1 MVILARHS
9 VACIA
14 ALLVLSAC
22 SEGGPPPNSP
32 SAAAAGGVKVGDVA
46 PTLDVE
52 AASGKGRVSIP
63 KGKVV
68 LVDFWATWCGPCKES
83 FPAYQDLYVKLHDS
97 GFEILAVSA
106 DEPEEKANIPAWLA
120 ARGRKAT
127 FLVGWDDTR
136 SAPKRWGVSAMPT
149 AFLVDRKGVVRHVHA
164 KFEGRADAEALEK
177 QIKSLL

>member
-9 VACIA
+9 ALVVA
-14 ALLVLSAC
+14 ALAVLPAC
-22 SEGGPPPNSP
+22 TEGAAPPSTPG
-32 SAAAAGGVKVGDVA
+32 AAAGSVKVGDVA
-46 PTLDVE
+46 PPLDVE
-52 AASGKGRVSIP
+52 AVGGKGRVSIP

-83 FPAYQDLYVKLHDS
+83 FPAYQDLYVKLRDS
-97 GFEILAVSA
+97 GFEIVAVSA
-106 DEPEEKANIPAWLA
+106 DEPDEKPSIPAWLA

-127 FLVGWDDTR
+127 FLVGWDDSR

-164 KFEGRADAEALEK
+164 KFEGKKDVDELEK